1 MNADGATG
9 WEYAVLDGG
18 PANGLRMRV
27 ADRPGVIQVT
37 YPCAV
42 DGPAGGAQVE
52 ALYVYRRDSRVHRE
66 PLRYG
71 FDVASP

>member
-1 MNADGATG
+1 MNANGMAGCED
-9 WEYAVLDGG
+9 AVLDGG
-18 PANGLRMRV
+18 PAHGLRMRV

-42 DGPAGGAQVE
+42 DGPTGGAQVE
-52 ALYVYRRDSRVHRE
+52 ALYVYRRDSRVIRE